1 MSTLSTDEHLKG
13 GADRPVFVVSLRPE
27 PGIDPVPALRR
38 ALRGLKTSLLSGVMK
53 FRPKPDAYRRLHTN
67 FATEFQCPL
76 LGVKRT

>member
-38 ALRGLKTSLLSGVMK
+38 ARIVGYKRISQLRSDVRFWG
-53 FRPKPDAYRRLHTN
+53 
-67 FATEFQCPL
+67 
-76 LGVKRT
+76 

>member
-38 ALRGLKTSLLSGVMK
+38 ARIVGYTRISRLSSNVRYWG
-53 FRPKPDAYRRLHTN
+53 
-67 FATEFQCPL
+67 
-76 LGVKRT
+76 